1 MNLEPGRHKRT
12 DVKVD
17 IDKNDPIKFKGVLNF
32 VNNLQSIIPA
42 GGFSDD
48 GPYIDLKPTGVTAG
62 FSISVPNVEV
72 GICMISNIS
81 LGANVTLPF
90 TGAPLTMGFNF
101 CKRENPFMLT
111 ISCFGGGGYFMMVT
125 SLKGLQSVEA
135 AFEFG
140 AAMSL
145 NVGVASGG
153 VSAMGGFYYK
163 MELVEGV
170 EETTLTGL
178 FALKRSSFRTWPYFG
193 ITRILSRI

>member
-1 MNLEPGRHKRT
+1 M
-12 DVKVD
+12 KVD
-17 IDKNDPIKFKGVLNF
+17 IDPNNPIQFKGVLNF
-32 VNNLQSIIPA
+32 VNNLQNVIPSN
-42 GGFSDD
+42 GFSDS
-48 GPYIDLKPTGVTAG
+48 GPYMKLSPTGVTAG
-62 FSISVPNVEV
+62 FNIAIPNVEV

-125 SLKGLQSVEA
+125 TLHGIQSIEA

-163 MELVEGV
+163 MEIIEG
-170 EETTLTGL
+170 EKTTTPYRL
-178 FALKRSSFRTWPYFG
+178 FASERPSINTWADFIIPG
-193 ITRILSRI
+193 ILPGFQRGNY